1 MDMSRY
7 YITVLLIP
15 FILTLAACLSPIQQ
29 SGDPLTPLEPTA
41 TQTATPTTV
50 WFPPTATYTPLPTST
65 LPITPTLETKPG
77 HGKLLFTDE
86 FANTS
91 DWELGSFQD
100 GIIALG
106 NDELSLVVKKE
117 RGYLSSIRQDT
128 ILDNFFA
135 EITSGPRI
143 CRETDEYGFIFRV
156 STSNDFYRFSLTCD
170 GHTRVD
176 RFLNGQASSPQPLV
190 ISGAIPPG
198 APSESR
204 LAIWVHGSEM
214 RFFVNGEYLFT
225 VNDPTLSKG
234 SIGVFARANGEDD
247 VTISFSELAVY
258 ESIQ

>member
-1 MDMSRY
+1 MSRY
-7 YITVLLIP
+7 YITVL
-15 FILTLAACLSPIQQ
+15 FIALLVTLTACLTPYQQ
-29 SGDPLTPLEPTA
+29 PGNQVTPTEPPA
-41 TQTATPTTV
+41 TETPTPTTV

-65 LPITPTLETKPG
+65 LPITPTLDIKPG

-86 FANTS
+86 FSNTS

-100 GIIALG
+100 GIIAHG
-106 NDELSLVVKKE
+106 NDELSLVVKKD

-128 ILDNFFA
+128 VLDNFYA

-143 CRETDEYGFIFRV
+143 CRGMDEYGFIFRV

-176 RFLNGQASSPQPLV
+176 RFLNGQASSPQPLT

-204 LAIWVHGSEM
+204 LAIWAYGSEM
-214 RFFVNGEYLFT
+214 RFFANDEYLFT

-247 VTISFSELAVY
+247 VAISFSELAVY